1 LIPVRVND
9 EDTLESLRDKV
20 KRLSEDIYKK
30 FELIDTDVYDFVS
43 ESPIQQQVISS
54 VEADVPSESAPVTF
68 HARSHA
74 IDSTDDHTSTITE
87 NNLMDAD
94 ANGLP
99 DDSGI
104 AVSNVLLKTG
114 GTMTGDLLWT
124 GTGTGLAYG
133 NCYGNE
139 IAWTQASAV
148 QNTYYDIADSD
159 MATGYLNNVTHDGNG
174 KLTVTE
180 PGMYLCVWYASLE
193 ANGANVHLQMA
204 ISVNG
209 TEIADGSNH
218 FETFGVSNQSP
229 VSGTAIL
236 DLADNATV
244 NLSVRTTDAGGPD
257 LTIDHLGFS
266 LVQIGGT

>member
-1 LIPVRVND
+1 VIPVRIND
-9 EDTLESLRDKV
+9 EDDLESLRMKL
-20 KRLSEDIYKK
+20 KHLTEDIYKK
-30 FELIDTDVYDFVS
+30 FSLIDDDVYDFVN
-43 ESPIQQQVISS
+43 ETQIPQQVTTAVDSDESS
-54 VEADVPSESAPVTF
+54 NPSTAF
-68 HARSHA
+68 HTRSHA
-74 IDSTDDHTSTITE
+74 IDSTSDHTSTITE
-87 NNLMDAD
+87 NNLMDGD